1 MNPIKII
8 VAQTAEQFEESKKL
22 MLEYSQTLGV
32 SLCFQNFDKELA
44 NLNTL
49 YAQPKGIMLL
59 LGDEK
64 GRYSG
69 CVGIKY
75 KTDDICELKRL
86 YLQDSKKGQGFGK
99 MLLHEAFKYAKELG
113 YKKMVLDTLPT
124 MKTAIAMYEKEGFR
138 KIKPYYENPVE
149 GAIFFEKIL

>member
-1 MNPIKII
+1 MNQPKII
-8 VAQTAEQFEESKKL
+8 VAQTTEQFEESKKL

-44 NLNTL
+44 NLHTL

-64 GRYSG
+64 GQYSG

-75 KTDDICELKRL
+75 KTDDMCELKRL

-99 MLLHEAFKYAKELG
+99 MLLYEAFKYAKELG

-124 MKTAIAMYEKEGFR
+124 MKTAIALYEKEGFR
-138 KIKPYYENPVE
+138 KIAPYYENPVE